1 MPVARRFGCACESTR
16 RAIRSRSVT
25 MYIHD
30 PSLAPRPA
38 VHTPG
43 PPLLHAVSCLTLNC
57 THSMSNLYALLGET
71 GAKASRYTVFMAM
84 MKFASANSLA
94 HMLSGQFD
102 KLDAWVEEWGCTPG
116 QVVDLYWEVT
126 QALFAQ
132 GGQEAEATCLLHKVL
147 KAAEA
152 GDAAT
157 LSAVSEQAKLAC
169 VTAIKDP
176 GTFKLD
182 ELLDFAAVQQ
192 LEASNPLVVAL
203 LRIFVH
209 GKLADYTK
217 FVAANGG
224 LLGQLGLD
232 AAECEVKMRLLTL
245 ASLANAHE
253 EVPYSVVASDL
264 GIATKGGEW
273 MADIEGCVIQAIAA
287 GLIEA
292 RLDQRRQVVIITRST
307 QRQFQDDDWKQ
318 LGDKLANWRD
328 HVQRMLMVIESAA
341 AREL

>member
-1 MPVARRFGCACESTR
+1 MARA
-16 RAIRSRSVT
+16 RS
-25 MYIHD
+25 
-30 PSLAPRPA
+30 L
-38 VHTPG
+38 
-43 PPLLHAVSCLTLNC
+43 
-57 THSMSNLYALLGET
+57 SNLYALLGET

-102 KLDAWVEEWGCTPG
+102 KLEAWVEEWDCSPT

-126 QALFAQ
+126 QALLAE
-132 GGQEAEATCLLHKVL
+132 GGQEAEATALLHKVL
-147 KAAEA
+147 KAAEG

-157 LSAVSEQAKLAC
+157 LSAVSEQAKMAC
-169 VTAIKDP
+169 TTAIKDSE
-176 GTFKLD
+176 TYKLD

-192 LEASNPLVVAL
+192 LESSEPLVVAL
-203 LRIFVH
+203 LRIFVE

-217 FVAANGG
+217 FVSANGS
-224 LLGQLGLD
+224 LLDELGLD
-232 AAECEVKMRLLTL
+232 AAACEDKMRLLTL
-245 ASLANAHE
+245 ASLANEHE
-253 EVPYSVVASDL
+253 EVPYSAVASDL
-264 GIATKGGEW
+264 GMATEGGEW

>member
-1 MPVARRFGCACESTR
+1 M
-16 RAIRSRSVT
+16 
-25 MYIHD
+25 IH
-30 PSLAPRPA
+30 SL
-38 VHTPG
+38 
-43 PPLLHAVSCLTLNC
+43 
-57 THSMSNLYALLGET
+57 SNLYALLGEA
-71 GAKASRYTVFMAM
+71 GAKTSRYTVFMSM

-102 KLDAWVEEWGCTPG
+102 KLETWVEEWGCTPG

-126 QALFAQ
+126 QALLAQ
-132 GGQEAEATCLLHKVL
+132 GGQEAEATRLLHKVL

-176 GTFKLD
+176 ETYKLD
-182 ELLDFAAVQQ
+182 ELLDFAAVQH
-192 LEASNPLVVAL
+192 LETSNPLVVAL
-203 LRIFVH
+203 VRIFVH

-217 FVAANGG
+217 FVSANSG
-224 LLGQLGLD
+224 LFGQLGLD
-232 AAECEVKMRLLTL
+232 PAECEVKMRLLTL
-245 ASLANAHE
+245 ASLANEHE

-264 GIATKGGEW
+264 GVSTQGGEW

-307 QRQFQDDDWKQ
+307 QRQFQDEDWKQ